1 MNKNKYKKYHKKKN
15 IYQIKKQELS
25 VLKFGVYGLKVIEYG
40 IITQKELETARR
52 IIARMTSRCAK
63 INLNSKCFH
72 PLTKKS
78 LLSRM
83 GKGSGNIHLWIGYL
97 KKGEIILEIKGVTE
111 KIAYQALR
119 AVCSRFSLKIIIVKR
134 EIFKA

>member
-15 IYQIKKQELS
+15 IFQLKKQTLCMIKS
-25 VLKFGVYGLKVIEYG
+25 GVYGLKVVECG
-40 IITQKELETARR
+40 VITQKELETARR
-52 IIARMTSRCAK
+52 IIARMTKRHAK
-63 INLNSKCFH
+63 VSLNVKCFH

-83 GKGSGNIHLWIGYL
+83 GKGSGNIYLWVGYL
-97 KKGEIILEIKGVTE
+97 KKGEILLEIKGVSE
-111 KIAYQALR
+111 KVAYQALQ
-119 AVCSRFSLKIIIVKR
+119 AVIRRFSLKIIIIKR

>member
-15 IYQIKKQELS
+15 IFQLKKQTLS
-25 VLKFGVYGLKVIEYG
+25 MIKLGVYGLKVIECG

-52 IIARMTSRCAK
+52 IIARMTKRCAK
-63 INLNSKCFH
+63 IILNVKCFH

-83 GKGSGNIHLWIGYL
+83 GKGSGNIYL
-97 KKGEIILEIKGVTE
+97 
-111 KIAYQALR
+111 
-119 AVCSRFSLKIIIVKR
+119 
-134 EIFKA
+134 